1 MPTLS
6 LGSVAGGNYVA
17 PKTNWTPL
25 TIANTS
31 GNYLWGQT
39 GWAMIADIAW
49 VNGAF
54 WITVTSQEWQGVEQA
69 AYYYNSDPVGNP
81 TGWQRYNANGAPGV
95 FSPTPSTFI
104 GYTNGKY
111 YWTQHG
117 YIWYTSTITGTRTQP
132 TTTNGDPLGR
142 EGYFGIEYTLSG
154 LASNGSRTI
163 LTAMSSNTSQQGEI
177 WRSDDGVSFTRILG
191 NPHGYYGR
199 PVSDVAYLGN
209 NTFVATI
216 PQNGWFM
223 RSTDNGNN
231 WSGPSALP
239 GSDSTTKNYKIA
251 SNGAG
256 KAVIRGTYGLWTT
269 TDYGANWTKTFTEP
283 VLSTI
288 YNTQNSPGNSYAT
301 SFPHSVEW
309 SADDNCF
316 VYMTG
321 VYQWYSDA
329 NGANWTQNTNFA
341 YPTHTGV
348 NAVSICAYSPTLK
361 YWLSVAAKKN
371 SNQFS
376 NAGNTKFLSWTD
388 NIKGI

>member
-1 MPTLS
+1 MAICPAGIASSGYYVKPT
-6 LGSVAGGNYVA
+6 
-17 PKTNWTPL
+17 TNWTPL

-54 WITVTSQEWQGVEQA
+54 WITVTQQEWQGVEQA
-69 AYYYNSDPVGNP
+69 AHYWNADPVGNP
-81 TGWQRYNANGAPGV
+81 TGWQRVNSNGAPGV
-95 FSPTPSTFI
+95 FGPTPATFVGFAYNKYFFSQHSAVLTASTPS
-104 GYTNGKY
+104 GARAQAG
-111 YWTQHG
+111 
-117 YIWYTSTITGTRTQP
+117 

-142 EGYFGIEYTLSG
+142 EGYFGIEYTLTG
-154 LASNGSRTI
+154 MASNGSRTI
-163 LTAMSSNTSQQGEI
+163 LTAISNNTSTVGEI
-177 WRSDDGVSFTRILG
+177 WKTDDGSSYTRLLG

-199 PVSDVAYLGN
+199 PISDVAYLGN
-209 NTFVATI
+209 NTFVATL

-239 GSDSTTKNYKIA
+239 GTSDKNYKIA

-256 KAVIRGTYGLWTT
+256 KAVIRGTWGLWTT

-288 YNTQNSPGNSYAT
+288 YNTQNGPGNSYAT
-301 SFPHSVEW
+301 SFPHTVEW

-321 VYQWYSDA
+321 VQQWYSDS
-329 NGANWTQNTNFA
+329 NGANWTQNTNFI
-341 YPTHTGV
+341 YPTHTGE

-371 SNQFS
+371 SDQFS
-376 NAGNTKFLSWTD
+376 NVGNTKFLSWTD